1 MFELLSYGFMQ
12 RALMAS
18 VVMGAVCSVIGVF
31 VILKGLS
38 FIGAGTAHAA
48 FAGVVLGYLLGINPM
63 ALAVVFGLLTVWT
76 TGFLE
81 EKGKLKLDVSIGILF
96 TSTMALAILFIGM
109 MKTYN
114 AEIYGYLFGSILSV
128 TRDDLWIIII
138 LGILVLG
145 TVFAFYKEFHFIAF
159 DREMAEAAGIPSR
172 VLFYLLL
179 SLIGL
184 TVVVSLKSVG
194 AILVFAMILIPAAT
208 AYQFTYSMKAMI
220 GVSVLVGIATSV
232 GGVFLSF
239 YLDLPSGAVIVLIG
253 TLLFFVSVAASPKN
267 TAKPPPGQA
276 KGLPSRP
283 A

>member
-1 MFELLSYGFMQ
+1 MLELLSYGFLQ
-12 RALMAS
+12 RALIAS
-18 VVMGAVCSVIGVF
+18 VIMGSVCSVIGVF

-63 ALAVVFGLLTVWT
+63 LLAILFGLATVWI

-81 EKGKLKLDVSIGILF
+81 EKGKMKLDVSIGILY
-96 TSTMALAILFIGM
+96 TSTMALAILFIGF
-109 MKTYN
+109 MKSYN

-128 TRDDLWIIII
+128 TPTDLWIITG
-138 LGILVLG
+138 LGVLVLV
-145 TVFAFYKEFHFIAF
+145 TVFLFYKEFHFIVF
-159 DREMAEAAGIPSR
+159 DREMAEAAGIPAAA
-172 VLFYLLL
+172 LFYVLLG
-179 SLIGL
+179 LIGL

-220 GVSVLVGIATSV
+220 LVSALFGIGTSV

-239 YLDLPSGAVIVLIG
+239 YLNLPSGAVIVLLS
-253 TLLFFVSVAASPKN
+253 TALFFLAVALSPKN
-267 TAKPPPGQA
+267 SWQILKPRE
-276 KGLPSRP
+276 K
-283 A
+283 